1 MQKGIITA
9 ALFFLF
15 ISPFTS
21 AQEIK
26 NGPVC
31 SRQQK
36 WFDKLHVSEAWKIT
50 KGNPEVLIGCIDN
63 GFDFYHPCLRKNLI
77 PGYYAAKAYH
87 SMTFQTIAHGTLV
100 AGLMVA
106 NQANGADISGL
117 APECK
122 VLTASIGSIEH
133 YILKKRQEI
142 LTNNPQLPGAE
153 VMKRI
158 YNDSVKIR
166 TFSSRWNEF
175 SGTAIADGITYL
187 TANGVR
193 VINISAEIMASY
205 AENTWEKITRAI
217 EYARLHDVLLVIAA
231 GNGNTQIPDKLKNYC
246 NLIIVGACTGNG
258 TRWTMPAGNTVQG
271 SNWGNSLDLC
281 APTDEL
287 WVCLPSDKRYYEAG
301 DGPMGTEHIPYEG
314 KICDAMPFG
323 ATSAAAP
330 VVSSLAAL
338 LYSAAPGL
346 TANEVKKLIIEGCD
360 DIGDKGFDVYTRY
373 GCIDFGKTIALL
385 HHP

>member
-15 ISPFTS
+15 ISPFTP

-26 NGPVC
+26 NGSVC

-50 KGNPEVLIGCIDN
+50 KGNPDVLIGCIDN
-63 GFDFYHPCLRKNLI
+63 GFDFYHPCLYKNLI
-77 PGYYAAKAYH
+77 PGYYADKAYH
-87 SMTFQTIAHGTLV
+87 PMTFQTIAHGTLV
-100 AGLMVA
+100 AGVMVA

-122 VLTASIGSIEH
+122 VLTASIGTIEH

-142 LTNNPQLPGAE
+142 LTNDPQLSGAE

-193 VINISAEIMASY
+193 VINISGEIMASY
-205 AENTWEKITRAI
+205 AENTREKITRAI

-231 GNGNTQIPDKLKNYC
+231 GNGNKQLPNKLKNYC
-246 NLIIVGACTGNG
+246 NVIIVGACTGNG
-258 TRWTMPAGNTVQG
+258 TRWTMPAGNQG
-271 SNWGNSLDLC
+271 SNWGSALDLC

-287 WVCLPSDKRYYEAG
+287 WVCLPSDKRYYETG

-314 KICDAMPFG
+314 KICDALPFG

-330 VVSSLAAL
+330 VVSALAAL
-338 LYSAAPGL
+338 LYNVTPGL
-346 TANEVKKLIIEGCD
+346 TANEVKKLITEGCD
-360 DIGDKGFDVYTRY
+360 DIGDKGFDIYTGH